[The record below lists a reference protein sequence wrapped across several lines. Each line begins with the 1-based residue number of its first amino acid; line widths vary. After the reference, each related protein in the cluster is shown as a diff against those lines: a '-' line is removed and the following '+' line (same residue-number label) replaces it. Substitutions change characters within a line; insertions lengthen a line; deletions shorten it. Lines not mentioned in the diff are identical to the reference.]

1 MKFSFNKIARTEA
14 IDALKKLG
22 TMGSPATMI
31 LSLFFDKLG
40 DKVAVV
46 VASLVAFIVTRMAV
60 VFIAG
65 LDDAKPKKPV
75 TRKKAI
81 SKRTTRTPPTPK
93 DTS

>member
-40 DKVAVV
+40 DKVALV
-46 VASLVAFIVTRMAV
+46 VASLLAFIITRIAV

-65 LDDAKPKKPV
+65 LDDVKPKPARKRAV
-75 TRKKAI
+75 TA
-81 SKRTTRTPPTPK
+81 KRATKTPPAPK